1 MKTAIIALVAT
12 LTTLAWQKAE
22 ETLPPPK
29 GIEAVAAITLLVK
42 DQDEALAWYTQKLG
56 FEKRRDDTQ
65 SIDGFRWLTVGPRGQ
80 PELEFALL
88 PIQHGDPAQL
98 GKMPTIVLRTSS
110 CARTFEELKARGVT
124 FQGRVEAMAFGKT
137 ANFVDLYGN
146 PYQLLEPAKGA
157 APTSNDR

>member
-1 MKTAIIALVAT
+1 MKTSCLLAISLT
-12 LTTLAWQKAE
+12 LFLLQQAPVLKPTS
-22 ETLPPPK
+22 
-29 GIEAVAAITLLVK
+29 GIESVAAITLLVK

-56 FEKRRDDTQ
+56 FEQRRDDSQ

-88 PIQHGDPAQL
+88 PVQHGDPAQL
-98 GKMPTIVLRTSS
+98 GKMPTIVLRTSD
-110 CARTFEELKARGVT
+110 CARAFEELKARGVT
-124 FQGRVEAMAFGKT
+124 FQGRVDVMAFGKT

-146 PYQLLEPAKGA
+146 PYQLLEPAQAA